1 MYLLILHQFIERT
14 RDVNLHKKMKVMKTV
29 YHSADSRGFADHGW
43 LKSAHSF
50 SFAGYFNP
58 ERINFGTLRVLNDDY
73 VEGGMGFGK
82 HPHNNMEIISIPL
95 EGDLKH
101 GDNMGNEGIIKKGDV
116 QVMSAGTGV
125 MHSEMNANPG
135 ESVKFLQI
143 WIFPNKENVTPRY
156 DQVDISGGKKKNDF
170 QQILS
175 PNVDDEGVWIHQDA
189 WFNLADFDKG
199 FSKEYPIHKEG
210 NGAYVFVLKGEVK
223 IGDQVLKSR
232 DALGVWDTDKFNLE
246 AVENS
251 EVLIMDV
258 PMNLPNFAR

>member
-1 MYLLILHQFIERT
+1 
-14 RDVNLHKKMKVMKTV
+14 MKTV

-58 ERINFGTLRVLNDDY
+58 ERVNFGTLRVLNDDY

-101 GDNMGNEGIIKKGDV
+101 GDNMGSAGIIKKGDI

-125 MHSEMNANPG
+125 MHSEMNANTDKA
-135 ESVKFLQI
+135 VKFLQI

-156 DQVDISGGKKKNDF
+156 DQVDVSEGYKKNDF

-175 PNVDDEGVWIHQDA
+175 PNADDEGVWIHQDA
-189 WFNLADFDKG
+189 WFHMGSFDKE
-199 FSKEYPIHKEG
+199 FISEYQLKKEG
-210 NGAYVFVLKGEVK
+210 NGIYAFIIKG
-223 IGDQVLKSR
+223 S
-232 DALGVWDTDKFNLE
+232 
-246 AVENS
+246 AVIEETELHEKDGFGIWNVS
-251 EVLIMDV
+251 KLQIKASKPGTEILLMEV
-258 PMNLPNFAR
+258 PMTLS